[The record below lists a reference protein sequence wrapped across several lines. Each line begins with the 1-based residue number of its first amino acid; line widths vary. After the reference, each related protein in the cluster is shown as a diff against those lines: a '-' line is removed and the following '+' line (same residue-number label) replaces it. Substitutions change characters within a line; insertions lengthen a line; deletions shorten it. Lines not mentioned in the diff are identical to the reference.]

1 MLNILCLDQKLHV
14 KMNQKMT
21 DVIKF
26 DKSSKNKNMKRYYEL
41 KKQNKKGN
49 MADIVTKIFLKEK
62 RKRKVVKEGIFIE
75 IFVTIKKKT
84 ERIW

>member
-62 RKRKVVKEGIFIE
+62 RKRKAVKEGIFIE
-75 IFVTIKKKT
+75 IFVTIKKKN
-84 ERIW
+84 

>member
-75 IFVTIKKKT
+75 IFVTIKKKN
-84 ERIW
+84 

>member
-26 DKSSKNKNMKRYYEL
+26 DKSSKNKNMNRYYEL

-75 IFVTIKKKT
+75 IFVTIKKKN
-84 ERIW
+84 

>member
-1 MLNILCLDQKLHV
+1 
-14 KMNQKMT
+14 MNQKMT

-41 KKQNKKGN
+41 KKQNKKDN

-75 IFVTIKKKT
+75 IFVTIKKKN
-84 ERIW
+84 

>member
-14 KMNQKMT
+14 KINQKMT

-62 RKRKVVKEGIFIE
+62 RKRKAVKEGIFIE
-75 IFVTIKKKT
+75 IFVTIKKKN
-84 ERIW
+84 

>member
-41 KKQNKKGN
+41 KKQNKKRQYGRYCYKN
-49 MADIVTKIFLKEK
+49 LSEGEKEK
-62 RKRKVVKEGIFIE
+62 KSC
-75 IFVTIKKKT
+75 
-84 ERIW
+84 

>member
-14 KMNQKMT
+14 KMNQKLT

-41 KKQNKKGN
+41 KKQNKKDN

-75 IFVTIKKKT
+75 IFVTIKKKN
-84 ERIW
+84 